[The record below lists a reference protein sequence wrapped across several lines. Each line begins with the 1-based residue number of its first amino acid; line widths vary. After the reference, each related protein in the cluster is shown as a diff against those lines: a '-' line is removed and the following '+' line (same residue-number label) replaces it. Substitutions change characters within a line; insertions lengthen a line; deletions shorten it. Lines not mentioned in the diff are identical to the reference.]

1 MAAVEMGEEPPALS
15 REAARTMEQRL
26 QPDARATTTLTL
38 RHVRMCHPMNAYLVG
53 SQYGCPVAS
62 SAVASPIQDSD
73 AAGIAAALVGEL
85 TAEVDQAGASGTAGD
100 SREVFP
106 AGIVEKSSFQMTA
119 KTEMDPPDPRELREG
134 TPSLYPPEQVY
145 SRGS

>member
-62 SAVASPIQDSD
+62 SAVAQPIQDSD
-73 AAGIAAALVGEL
+73 AAESAGPSVEGS
-85 TAEVDQAGASGTAGD
+85 TVEVDQAGASGTAGD